1 MWARL
6 HVTLAVSG
14 TLNTNSL
21 IRIEFQQLHT
31 CNYGMCGQGQIQDF
45 REGGSYIY
53 KVGVSFYLIFL

>member
-6 HVTLAVSG
+6 HVTLAVGG
-14 TLNTNSL
+14 TLNTKSL

-45 REGGSYIY
+45 WKGGSYIY
-53 KVGVSFYLIFL
+53 KVGG